1 MKRYSFGF
9 KIEDKPETKPCQ
21 GAGSILLCKISTLK
35 SLTRFYIAYCLW
47 KQP

>member
-9 KIEDKPETKPCQ
+9 KIEDKPETKTCQ
-21 GAGSILLCKISTLK
+21 GLEVGDFAKQNTTR